1 MLSPFDLPAGILL
14 LVTDQLSSPA
24 DFVLYR
30 AVFDHL
36 KAAKSDKVTK
46 AIVLSVSPDRA
57 RWAAVAAKSN
67 IQLDQKLTTGAFT
80 FVDVISPKSEPDL
93 RPAFDTVVSELGKS
107 GGADVLVV
115 VDDLAT
121 LEWTGTPVL
130 DLTCFCRA
138 LAAACR
144 KANATLL
151 IRQHVLTP
159 STTEPILEDLFR
171 TLHHMCTYHM
181 EVLPLSS
188 GRSGAVS
195 GQVALHIGPGT
206 VRAGVKLYPRSSAIH
221 YKLADTGALFFE
233 RGTASGV
240 L

>member
-24 DFVLYR
+24 DFMLYR
-30 AVFDHL
+30 AVFAHL
-36 KAAKSDKVTK
+36 KAARSEKVTK

-67 IQLDQKLTTGAFT
+67 IQLDQKSTTGAFN
-80 FVDVISPKSEPDL
+80 FVDVLSHKSEPDL
-93 RPAFDTVVSELGKS
+93 P
-107 GGADVLVV
+107 DVLVV
-115 VDDLAT
+115 VDELAT
-121 LEWTGTPVL
+121 LEWTGSPVL
-130 DLTCFCRA
+130 DITCFCRA
-138 LAAACR
+138 LAATCR

-195 GQVALHIGPGT
+195 GQVTLHIGPGT
-206 VRAGVKLYPRSSAIH
+206 VRAGVKLFPRSSAIH
-221 YKLADTGALFFE
+221 YKLADTGAL
-233 RGTASGV
+233 GV